1 MEGEGKKA
9 KCFITERSRGIATWI
24 RFGVEGMNKLLMGV
38 EECCRV
44 FVPTRRPFVWRES
57 GKSFRLESKENN
69 AERFLLCSV
78 TDVEG
83 KKHRLF
89 FPEGRGFLNGWAM
102 LAEKIR
108 GLGFKPLQEN
118 KPMRI
123 ATAELS
129 KGGEKKW
136 TSLSKNKITCG
147 GQSALKDEDVGGS
160 SVENAVWV
168 DVGDCI
174 YWEDVRAPAV
184 LFDRKVEDKTG
195 ALSYGKGGGGLV

>member
-9 KCFITERSRGIATWI
+9 KCFIAERSRGIATWI

-44 FVPTRRPFVWRES
+44 FVPARRPFVWRES

-69 AERFLLCSV
+69 AGRFLLCSV
-78 TDVEG
+78 TNVEG

-108 GLGFKPLQEN
+108 GLGFKPL
-118 KPMRI
+118 
-123 ATAELS
+123 
-129 KGGEKKW
+129 
-136 TSLSKNKITCG
+136 
-147 GQSALKDEDVGGS
+147 
-160 SVENAVWV
+160 
-168 DVGDCI
+168 
-174 YWEDVRAPAV
+174 
-184 LFDRKVEDKTG
+184 
-195 ALSYGKGGGGLV
+195 